1 MQVGCLA
8 IVGLFLGALFGAAIG
23 VGVGLACV
31 KVFNVSDRE
40 GYSGMLVFFT
50 FMPLG
55 AIIGGLGGA
64 LGLALLAAKQPSQP
78 PSDSNRIQ

>member
-31 KVFNVSDRE
+31 KVFNVSARA
-40 GYSGMLVFFT
+40 T
-50 FMPLG
+50 
-55 AIIGGLGGA
+55 
-64 LGLALLAAKQPSQP
+64 AACWCSSPSC
-78 PSDSNRIQ
+78 R